1 MACLSAKRQAVA
13 RTQWLSLALLT
24 TAQCFW
30 ISLIASQQNVVLILL
45 VFFGA
50 LFAARKTAR
59 RRGTALR
66 GWKCWATG
74 AVTGY
79 VAMVLAIAV
88 CELALRG
95 ASFFERNFVP
105 NLYFFPSLSLG
116 WLYGGILFGLTVP
129 KPVATAS

>member
-1 MACLSAKRQAVA
+1 MKGIRM
-13 RTQWLSLALLT
+13 LSLTLLT
-24 TAQCFW
+24 TVLCFW
-30 ISLIASQQNVVLILL
+30 ISLIASQQNFVLILL

-50 LFAARKTAR
+50 LFAAREAAR
-59 RRGTALR
+59 RRSTALR

-88 CELALRG
+88 CELVLRG
-95 ASFFERNFVP
+95 ASFFERSFVP

-116 WLYGGILFGLTVP
+116 WLYGGTLFGLTVP
-129 KPVATAS
+129 SKDATRG